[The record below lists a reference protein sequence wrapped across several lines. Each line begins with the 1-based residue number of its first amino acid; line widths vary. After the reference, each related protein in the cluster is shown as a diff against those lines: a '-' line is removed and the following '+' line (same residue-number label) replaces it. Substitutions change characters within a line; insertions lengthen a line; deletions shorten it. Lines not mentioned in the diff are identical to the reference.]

1 MDAQLDLLC
10 FDLFD
15 FDMKHPVFPGNA
27 LMFMIQMTCINI
39 PQDHIPVFSDLYN
52 SKVGTPSDFKSV
64 DFYSDFSRLMGSRI
78 WTTDLQEALIKFF
91 EVSFIPDPTIDLL
104 CAEAFR
110 PSPTIQVTP
119 ASKKNKARKTPD
131 SKPSPPARASASRK
145 NKREKNYN
153 SPLIRTRCDNCAE
166 KDLRMKLMKKIST
179 CNVGDLMKFDT
190 FWGGVKIE
198 KRQLATLPPVNEIN
212 QTMHQELITLM
223 DNRYVEEIYYLNEL
237 LPDKLN
243 HIKLDW
249 YENRHAVQTVI
260 NVPDTESDT

>member
-1 MDAQLDLLC
+1 
-10 FDLFD
+10 
-15 FDMKHPVFPGNA
+15 
-27 LMFMIQMTCINI
+27 
-39 PQDHIPVFSDLYN
+39 
-52 SKVGTPSDFKSV
+52 
-64 DFYSDFSRLMGSRI
+64 
-78 WTTDLQEALIKFF
+78 
-91 EVSFIPDPTIDLL
+91 
-104 CAEAFR
+104 
-110 PSPTIQVTP
+110 
-119 ASKKNKARKTPD
+119 
-131 SKPSPPARASASRK
+131 
-145 NKREKNYN
+145 
-153 SPLIRTRCDNCAE
+153 
-166 KDLRMKLMKKIST
+166 MKLMKKIST

-243 HIKLDW
+243 QIKLDW